1 MFRPVP
7 NRASLSPTEPSW
19 ISGGVEECILCAKSI
34 AQSLAN
40 SSHNGLDHFESGS
53 PSGLDHF
60 ESVSPSGLDHFESPS
75 HCGLDAFDS
84 VPNPGLDAFDFNPT
98 TYAARHASWLST
110 KIDCTAFL
118 TWFIENYPS
127 SVDQTRK
134 ADAGFWAR
142 FK

>member
-7 NRASLSPTEPSW
+7 NRASLSEAEPSW
-19 ISGGVEECILCAKSI
+19 ISGGVEECILFAESI

-40 SSHNGLDHFESGS
+40 ASN
-53 PSGLDHF
+53 P
-60 ESVSPSGLDHFESPS
+60 GLDHFESPS

-98 TYAARHASWLST
+98 TYAVRHAAWLST
-110 KIDCTAFL
+110 KIDCAKFL
-118 TWFIENYPS
+118 TWFIENYPE
-127 SVDQTRK
+127 SVKQTRE
-134 ADAGFWAR
+134 ADNTFWDK